1 VIYTKLLYGLLI
13 AKALQ
18 GGKGKVKPK
27 KIAKTIKRESKF
39 LIKLVSKIYK
49 HYK

>member
-27 KIAKTIKRESKF
+27 KVVKTIKKESKF
-39 LIKLVSKIYK
+39 LIKLVGEIYK